1 MKSKTATCSDYV
13 PYDARAEYHE
23 VHMPA
28 AWDRLRDVVR
38 ETFGDIGPDGVVVDI
53 GAGSGLGSA
62 ILAGVTDAE
71 IIALEPNTTMR
82 AMMVARLDNAG
93 VLERVTLLPD
103 SVPEGLDALPERV
116 DGVIVAHMLGHLT
129 AAERAG
135 LLDWVGTRLA
145 PGRSALLT
153 VDTEVPTEGSEP
165 VVQERTVGRFIY
177 RVTHHM
183 PGPGR
188 IEGLFEVI
196 DQQQQ
201 VVRSLHEVTFWEA
214 VTATE
219 IRTALADHPVEVTE
233 PLPGVALVSKL
244 RT

>member
-1 MKSKTATCSDYV
+1 
-13 PYDARAEYHE
+13 
-23 VHMPA
+23 MPA
-28 AWDRLRDVVR
+28 AWDRLRDVVS

-53 GAGSGLGSA
+53 GAGSGLGAA

-129 AAERAG
+129 TAERSS
-135 LLDWVGTRLA
+135 LLDWIGTSLA

-165 VVQERTVGRFIY
+165 FVQERTVGRFVY

-188 IEGLFEVI
+188 VEGLFEVI

-201 VVRSLHEVTFWEA
+201 VVRSLHEATYWEA
-214 VTATE
+214 VTAAE
-219 IRTALADHPVEVTE
+219 IRTALAGHPVEVAE
-233 PLPGVALVSKL
+233 ALPGVVLATRSYEPV
-244 RT
+244 